1 MAGVKIKR
9 NVQNSSAA
17 EIATVARTR
26 FHRFGYAK
34 TSLQEIA
41 ADCGMSVANLYRYY
55 DGKLAIGAA
64 VAAGEQAQLFQSG
77 DNAVAAAPGDLA
89 VQLITLFQAL
99 IDCTL
104 RQIRVHPLLF
114 ELGMIVAREQPEHRQ
129 RVLRET
135 ETRIAAILAT
145 NGKKSGITAREVK
158 ATSRLILM
166 ASAPFV
172 LPWMLRTQPF
182 GNPRAQVEPLM
193 KCLVAGFTKSGVNG
207 GSRLGSARIARPGVP
222 RTRLP

>member
-17 EIATVARTR
+17 TIAAVARTH
-26 FHRFGYAK
+26 FQRFGYVK

-64 VAAGEQAQLFQSG
+64 VAAGEQAGLFRAG
-77 DNAVAAAPGDLA
+77 DDAIAAAPGELT
-89 VQLITLFQAL
+89 VQLITLFHAL
-99 IDCTL
+99 IDRTL

-135 ETRIAAILAT
+135 ETRIAAILTASGGK
-145 NGKKSGITAREVK
+145 NGIGANEVK
-158 ATSRLILM
+158 PTSRLILM

-193 KCLVAGFTKSGVNG
+193 KCLVAGFTQSGVNG
-207 GSRLGSARIARPGVP
+207 ASASVRPE
-222 RTRLP
+222 